1 MKYILD
7 GFISEWT
14 ATNVYKVAYD
24 LESREAD
31 LEETKSLRD
40 AEREARL
47 ERGLSWDDFHD
58 EWSEKKPADEILAV
72 FGSWPEDQPLAPIM
86 RM

>member
-1 MKYILD
+1 M
-7 GFISEWT
+7 

-24 LESREAD
+24 LESRRAD
-31 LEETKSLRD
+31 LDETRRLRD

-47 ERGLSWDDFHD
+47 ARGKSWNDFHA
-58 EWSEKKPADEILAV
+58 EWSEKKPADEILAL
-72 FGSWPEDQPLAPIM
+72 FGSWPDGQPLAPVM